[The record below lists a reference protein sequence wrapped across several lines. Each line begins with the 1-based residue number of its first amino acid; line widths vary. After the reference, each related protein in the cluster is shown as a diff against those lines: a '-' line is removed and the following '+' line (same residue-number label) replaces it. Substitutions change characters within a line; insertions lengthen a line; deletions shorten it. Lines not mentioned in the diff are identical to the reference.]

1 MASCLFCIIDFSLIW
16 VTCCF
21 SAFVQNN
28 VGLSWQ
34 RAFLRNLSMPLLYR
48 YPRDFPALLSRF
60 TKIAF
65 VLANLPNFFRLSLMM
80 HYIIHSGRFDGQI
93 PLRFHAKNRTKYLRP
108 YLSLD
113 FSFKQRFAACIS
125 FYKIFS
131 ACFLRQRSEAR
142 FHVKDTLWEGRNAN
156 LFALTIEQ
164 AVDCLMEGELTL
176 AFTMDNMTLYRVT
189 ISVFEGACIGVA
201 CPRVVFVG
209 GIQGAPNS
217 KELQRAAA
225 RLNGEIAPLDML
237 VIAVRALAEVFDA
250 AQIVGVRNSDQISH
264 AYADD
269 KIFFDYDLFWESL
282 GASRDRAGY
291 LLEIEPPEKSLLD
304 LTASHRS
311 RAKRKRKLKKSIQ
324 LAIREKAI
332 ELFSPSGASHATN
345 RTKTATNNNFVDLSI
360 DQDTSGELS
369 SPSLV

>member
-1 MASCLFCIIDFSLIW
+1 
-16 VTCCF
+16 
-21 SAFVQNN
+21 
-28 VGLSWQ
+28 
-34 RAFLRNLSMPLLYR
+34 MPLLYTYR
-48 YPRDFPALLSRF
+48 RDCPGALLSRF
-60 TKIAF
+60 RKIAF
-65 VLANLPNFFRLSLMM
+65 VLVNLPGCFRLSRMM
-80 HYIIHSGRFDGQI
+80 RYIVRSGIFDKQI
-93 PLRFHAKNRTKYLRP
+93 PQRFHAKNRTKYIRP
-108 YLSLD
+108 YLGLN
-113 FSFKQRFAACIS
+113 FSFKQRFAACVS
-125 FYKIFS
+125 FYEIFS
-131 ACFLRQRSEAR
+131 ACFFQKRSKAR
-142 FHVKDTLWEGRNAN
+142 FRVKDTLWEGHNAN

-291 LLEIEPPEKSLLD
+291 LLEIEPPEKSLLEM
-304 LTASHRS
+304 TASHRS

-324 LAIREKAI
+324 SAIHEKAI

-345 RTKTATNNNFVDLSI
+345 QTKTSTNNNFVGYSI
-360 DQDTSGELS
+360 DEDTSGELP
-369 SPSLV
+369 SPSLA